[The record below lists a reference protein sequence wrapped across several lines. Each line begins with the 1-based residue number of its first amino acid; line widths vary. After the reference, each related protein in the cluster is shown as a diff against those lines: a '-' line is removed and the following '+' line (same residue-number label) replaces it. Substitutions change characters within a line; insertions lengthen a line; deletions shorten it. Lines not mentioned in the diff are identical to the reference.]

1 MKRKTTNTSLR
12 NFVWIIAG
20 IIFMAVMVVATTT
33 ISDTAITTTGN
44 LNIDGNI
51 SFDNSPLHFQSN
63 GNSLLFINHSDGNVG
78 IGTATPTE
86 RLQVSG
92 GNFSV
97 NNSDLFVDIFT
108 SRVGIRTNTPQYML
122 DMGMNTY
129 VGFDG
134 LFGHII
140 QHNSAS
146 SQFWSSATRNNGN
159 YDIATSTTDPRPGG
173 LVISSSNAKLTITP
187 NGDLDVVGT
196 FHANSSDYS
205 LSEIDTGAKWID
217 GKTIFRRVYVVADI
231 GGAGLSVEIT
241 LGSTVDTAIEIGG
254 YVIEITSNDKI
265 FIGAGVGDSGGAA
278 SVAAEITNS
287 GTKLLL
293 DANNN
298 LDWQSGHVWI
308 EYTK

>member
-1 MKRKTTNTSLR
+1 
-12 NFVWIIAG
+12 
-20 IIFMAVMVVATTT
+20 
-33 ISDTAITTTGN
+33 
-44 LNIDGNI
+44 
-51 SFDNSPLHFQSN
+51 
-63 GNSLLFINHSDGNVG
+63 
-78 IGTATPTE
+78 
-86 RLQVSG
+86 
-92 GNFSV
+92 
-97 NNSDLFVDIFT
+97 
-108 SRVGIRTNTPQYML
+108 ML